1 MDLDLI
7 LKQKVSGKNRAI
19 LYLEDGTYLFGKPFG
34 AEGVKVGEIIFN
46 TGMTG
51 YQEVLTDPSY
61 KEQIVVMTYVHMGNY
76 GINFEDNE
84 SWRIWLEGFIIKE
97 LENFPSNWR
106 SKMTLEDFLKKEGVV
121 GLEEVDTRFL
131 TRKIREKGAM
141 KAVLVSDERQVDIQT
156 LQKILAEY
164 PGLEGRDLVRYVTCK
179 NPYVWSEGLWR
190 HSSVSYSSRRI
201 KQVKKIVLY
210 DFGVKRNILRNL
222 SDVFGEIEVVPAYTP
237 AEEVLSKNPD
247 GVVLSN
253 GPGDP
258 APLLSVQQNIKKLIG
273 KIPVLA
279 ICLGHQ
285 ILGLSLGGKTY
296 KLKFG
301 HHGINHPVK
310 NIFRSSIEI
319 TSQNHG
325 FAIDPKTFP
334 DEIKEN
340 IVLTHTSLNDGTFEG
355 FRSDNLKFIC
365 VQYHPE
371 AGPGPSDSHYIF
383 DEFAKMIL
391 T

>member
-1 MDLDLI
+1 M
-7 LKQKVSGKNRAI
+7 KKKAI
-19 LYLEDGTYLFGKPFG
+19 LYLEDGTYLFGNQFG
-34 AEGVKVGEIIFN
+34 AEGIKVGEIIFN

-51 YQEVLTDPSY
+51 YQEILTDPSY
-61 KEQIVVMTYVHMGNY
+61 KEQIVVMTYVHIGNY

-84 SWRIWLEGFIIKE
+84 SSKAWVEGFVVKE
-97 LENFPSNWR
+97 LETFHSNWR
-106 SKMTLEDFLKKEGVV
+106 AKITLDEFLKREGVV
-121 GLEEVDTRFL
+121 GIEGVDTRFL

-141 KAVLVSDERQVDIQT
+141 KAVLASDEKQVDLQT
-156 LQKILAEY
+156 LKKILVEY
-164 PGLEGRDLVRYVTCK
+164 PGLEGRDLVKYVTCK
-179 NPYVWSEGLWR
+179 SSYTWSEGLWR

-201 KQVKKIVLY
+201 SQIKKILVY
-210 DFGVKRNILRNL
+210 DFGVKRNILRNM
-222 SDVFGEIEVVPAYTP
+222 SDIFGEIEVVPAYTT
-237 AEEVLSKNPD
+237 AGEVLSKNPD

-258 APLLSVQQNIKKLIG
+258 APLSSIQQNIKQLVG
-273 KIPVLA
+273 KIPILA

-285 ILGLSLGGKTY
+285 LLGLSLGGKTY

-310 NIFRSSIEI
+310 NIFRASIEI

-325 FAIDPKTFP
+325 FAVDPKTFP
-334 DEIKEN
+334 EEIKKD

-355 FRSDNLKFIC
+355 FRSDKLKFIC

-383 DEFAKMIL
+383 DEFARLIL
-391 T
+391 EA